1 MKKERERKISTKEAL
16 KKGLSYNEATKKY
29 GIKIRKQY
37 YLTLKKLV
45 KGEELTNSQKRANEE
60 MKRSTKWKKLRDW
73 AEEEGKKKYVRAEG
87 TVVISGDYV
96 TTEKVTNGEKRTTR
110 VYYEYVINTVAYA
123 DTGENAEEIAES
135 TLANSFRKAVLEF
148 LEGSALQ
155 EGAVRDLRVEFQDDW
170 EYTKVK
176 EIKENEANILED
188 SFIIEKW
195 NGREYEYTDEITTK
209 FKNILGGLGW
219 KAE

>member
-1 MKKERERKISTKEAL
+1 MRGRERISTKEAL
-16 KKGLSYNEATKKY
+16 KNELSYNKAKQH

-45 KGEELTNSQKRANEE
+45 RGDELTNSQKKANEE

-73 AEEEGKKKYVRAEG
+73 AEEEGKKKYVKAEG
-87 TVVISGDYV
+87 TVVISGSYV
-96 TTEKVTNGEKRTTR
+96 AIEEKRTKGEKRRNR
-110 VYYEYVINTVAYA
+110 VYFEYVINAVAYA

-135 TLANSFRKAVLEF
+135 TLTHAFRKVVLDF
-148 LEGSALQ
+148 LKDSELREGT
-155 EGAVRDLRVEFQDDW
+155 VREVRAELQDDW

-176 EIKENEANILED
+176 DIKENEANILEE
-188 SFIIEKW
+188 SFVIEKW
-195 NGREYEYTDEITTK
+195 NGREYDYTEKITTK
-209 FKNILGGLGW
+209 FKNILGDLEW

>member
-16 KKGLSYNEATKKY
+16 KNGLSYGAAKRH
-29 GIKIRKQY
+29 GLKIRKQY

-60 MKRSTKWKKLRDW
+60 MKNSKKWKKLRDW
-73 AEEEGKKKYVRAEG
+73 AEEEGKKKYVKAEG
-87 TVVISGDYV
+87 TVIISGSYV
-96 TTEKVTNGEKRTTR
+96 AIEEKRTKGEKRRNR
-110 VYYEYVINTVAYA
+110 VYFEYVINAVAYA

-135 TLANSFRKAVLEF
+135 TLTHAFRKVVLDF
-148 LEGSALQ
+148 LKDSELREGT
-155 EGAVRDLRVEFQDDW
+155 VREVRAELQDDW

-176 EIKENEANILED
+176 DIKENEANILED
-188 SFIIEKW
+188 SFVIEKW
-195 NGREYEYTDEITTK
+195 NGREYDYTEKITTK
-209 FKNILGGLGW
+209 FKNILGDLEW